1 MLYIMLENYQ
11 LLDGYEFLMNYE
23 QTAYQFKKEIVV
35 NGSNIKIEI
44 SGTDQGE
51 ILFQLMPC
59 HKVCRKLKEHLVDN
73 NDLNRLTIPLINQST
88 KNEAIKILN
97 SVANE
102 CKKVARQKGFK
113 IKSKYKILQAIDYVA
128 PLFIDF
134 PVYKTYLVMPDRVN
148 GKISKDHKG
157 LEEELTQYTDNKLI
171 LCKSLNGELV

>member
-73 NDLNRLTIPLINQST
+73 NDLNRLTMPLINQST

-102 CKKVARQKGFK
+102 CKEVARQKGFK
-113 IKSKYKILQAIDYVA
+113 VKSKNKILQAIDYVA
-128 PLFIDF
+128 PLFIDNST
-134 PVYKTYLVMPDRVN
+134 YKTYVGVPYKVN
-148 GKISKDHKG
+148 GKLSKDHKG
-157 LEEELTQYTDNKLI
+157 LEEELTQYIKNELI
-171 LCKSLNGELV
+171 LYKILNGKLV